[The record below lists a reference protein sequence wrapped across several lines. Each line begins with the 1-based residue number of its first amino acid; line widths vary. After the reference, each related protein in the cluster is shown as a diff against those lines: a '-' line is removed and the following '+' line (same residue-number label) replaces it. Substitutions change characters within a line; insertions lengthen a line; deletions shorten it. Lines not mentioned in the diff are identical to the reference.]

1 MASSGSARFSGWL
14 PAFFVVSGFCS
25 LVDQVV
31 WLRLTMAHFGVTTP
45 MVSILLS
52 VFMAGLA
59 LGSWAAGAASRR
71 FGLRSSQSAL
81 RLYGLSELVISL
93 SLFAVPPGLD
103 FARHA
108 MVRSGAWNSAAYYL
122 GAGAWTTAL
131 LLPFGLAMG
140 ATLPFAM
147 SVIRAERGPDWPRSF
162 SRLYVANVVGAVL
175 GTALSALA
183 MIEMFGFH
191 GTLEVAA
198 SLNATLA
205 ASAFGLSLRSPA
217 EGSAA
222 ESPSPAAPAAP
233 ILGTGRGR
241 AYAILFATGFAS
253 LGMEVVW
260 IRQLTPYLGN
270 LVYSF
275 AIILCVYLS
284 ASFVGSALYR
294 KFGRSVPAS
303 ALSSIWPWAVLG
315 VACVLPALL
324 SDPRLG
330 APASLWNGTARA
342 AFGIGPFCLLVGFV
356 TPLVVDRLTG
366 GDPALAGS
374 AYAVN
379 VVGCIL
385 GPLFAGFVL
394 VPRVAESWA
403 LLLFG
408 ICLMAFGVWTGP
420 ARTPGRP
427 LLQRVGRVAV
437 GAAVAIGL
445 VTFSRS
451 FESVIPGA
459 VVLRDSTATVTAMGT
474 GLKKRLLINGI
485 GMTVLTPITK
495 MMAHLPLA
503 LLDHPPTS
511 ALVVCFG
518 MGTTFRS
525 MRTWGISTTAVELV
539 PSVPRLFAF
548 YHADGPAIAR
558 QPGARIVIDDGR
570 RFLEYDPEEYDVI
583 AIDPPPPIHAA
594 GSSLLYSREFY
605 SAARRRL
612 RPDGIVAQWVPGGD
626 AVDLSSVT
634 RAFAQSFR
642 YVRIF
647 RSISGGGLHLL
658 GSDAPIQ
665 VPSAA
670 ALAGRLPPAARED
683 LVEWGPQRR
692 PERMLGIVL
701 AREVPIGQ
709 ILQLAPQ
716 APPLTDDD
724 PVNEYFLLRLARE
737 RFRTRFVAPAASAR

>member
-1 MASSGSARFSGWL
+1 MPSSGSVRFSGWL

-71 FGLRSSQSAL
+71 SGLRSPQAAL
-81 RLYGLSELVISL
+81 RFYGLSELVISL

-108 MVRSGAWNSAAYYL
+108 MVRGGAWNSAGYYL
-122 GAGAWTTAL
+122 EAGAWTTAL

-147 SVIRAERGPDWPRSF
+147 SVIRSERGADWPRSF

-175 GTALSALA
+175 GTALSALVL
-183 MIEMFGFH
+183 IEVFGFH
-191 GTLEVAA
+191 GTLELAA

-205 ASAFGLSLRSPA
+205 ASAFALSLRSPA
-217 EGSAA
+217 AGAEPGS
-222 ESPSPAAPAAP
+222 SSPAGPAAAG
-233 ILGTGRGR
+233 LGTERGR

-275 AIILCVYLS
+275 AIILCVYLIANFIGS
-284 ASFVGSALYR
+284 AVYRRVGSR
-294 KFGRSVPAS
+294 IPSGV
-303 ALSSIWPWAVLG
+303 LSSVGPWVVLG
-315 VACVLPALL
+315 IACVLPALL
-324 SDPRLG
+324 GDPRLG
-330 APASLWNGTARA
+330 LPETLWNGVLRTVL
-342 AFGIGPFCLLVGFV
+342 GIGPFCFLVGFL

-366 GDPALAGS
+366 GDPAQAGS

-385 GPLFAGFVL
+385 GPLFSGFVL
-394 VPRVAESWA
+394 VPRSAEAMA
-403 LLLFG
+403 LLVFG
-408 ICLMAFGVWTGP
+408 GCLMAFGVWTGGAGP
-420 ARTPGRP
+420 PGRS
-427 LLQRVGRVAV
+427 LLPRVGLV
-437 GAAVAIGL
+437 GAGL
-445 VTFSRS
+445 ALATATVMASRS
-451 FESVIPGA
+451 FESLFPGA
-459 VVLRDSTATVTAMGT
+459 VVLRDSTATVTAVGT
-474 GLKKRLLINGI
+474 GLEKRLLVNGI

-495 MMAHLPLA
+495 VMAHLPLA
-503 LLDHPPTS
+503 LLDHPPRS

-525 MRTWGISTTAVELV
+525 MRSWGISTTAVELV
-539 PSVPRLFAF
+539 PSVPRLFGF

-558 QPGARIVIDDGR
+558 RPGARIVIDDGR

-583 AIDPPPPIHAA
+583 AIDPPPPVHAA

-605 SAARRRL
+605 TAARRRL
-612 RPDGIVAQWVPGGD
+612 KPDGIVAQWIPGGD
-626 AVDLSSVT
+626 AVDLSSVA
-634 RAFAQSFR
+634 RAFVQSFR
-642 YVRIF
+642 YVKVF
-647 RSISGGGLHLL
+647 GSVTGLGLHLL

-665 VPSAA
+665 VPSASV
-670 ALAGRLPPAARED
+670 LADRLPPAARED
-683 LVEWGPQRR
+683 LVEWGPKPRAEQ
-692 PERMLGIVL
+692 MLGVVL
-701 AREVPIGQ
+701 SHEVPVRR
-709 ILQLAPQ
+709 ILALAPQ

-724 PVNEYFLLRLARE
+724 PVNEYFLLRLAGELLRS
-737 RFRTRFVAPAASAR
+737 R